1 MLQNVYSRKF
11 IPSLPP
17 RHQLGL
23 LLEVHSAISFMEAP
37 MTLKTDRLEDN
48 GNDLDQLAM
57 TAEQPMGVPPGAL
70 ETAVSAA
77 AADRADDRED
87 ADDQPDDE
95 DESEDEEE
103 GEEAKGDSPT
113 R

>member
-1 MLQNVYSRKF
+1 MFTGREF

-23 LLEVHSAISFMEAP
+23 PLEVHSAISFMEAS
-37 MTLKTDRLEDN
+37 MISKTTDRVEDN
-48 GNDLDQLAM
+48 GSDLDRVAM

-70 ETAVSAA
+70 DTSVNAATSAA
-77 AADRADDRED
+77 DQADDREE

-103 GEEAKGDSPT
+103 GEEAKVDSSAS
-113 R
+113 